1 MLLMGSTATLHAD
14 LIVCPE
20 DDFFKEHEEEC
31 EYAGQLYTAAG
42 DAGFVSVFSSP
53 VSNEIVGEIPNGT
66 DIWIDFT
73 YETETRVFCGACRH
87 RKKSESGAVDESY
100 RI

>member
-31 EYAGQLYTAAG
+31 KVAGQLYTAAG
-42 DAGFVSVFSSP
+42 DAGFVSVYSSP

-73 YETETRVFCGACRH
+73 YETETGCFVGRADTA
-87 RKKSESGAVDESY
+87 KKSEFGAVDESY
-100 RI
+100 GI